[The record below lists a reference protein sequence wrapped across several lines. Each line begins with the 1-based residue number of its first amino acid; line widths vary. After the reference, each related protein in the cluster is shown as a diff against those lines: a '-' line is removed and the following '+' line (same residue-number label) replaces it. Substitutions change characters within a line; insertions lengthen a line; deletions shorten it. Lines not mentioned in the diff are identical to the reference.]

1 MKEFKKQIAGIKT
14 ENDLKSA
21 HIAICQAYSAY
32 RLSHEQFTGLLSL
45 LRAKRAEK
53 VFAWGKS
60 I

>member
-32 RLSHEQFTGLLSL
+32 RLSHEQFDELLSL

-53 VFAWGKS
+53 GFAWGRS